1 MSTKGCARESFHG
14 PCIFGLSSFSGF
26 SKICPGF
33 GPGFR
38 SLFTIRTMAVY
49 YPSALKP
56 RTDLFPLLEVH
67 MYILKKFN
75 TFLICPCIWSV
86 CVFKIL
92 QLRRQVSLNNWQIQ
106 SIFEH
111 PHARVH
117 DKMRISH
124 FWSYLSHMWMDFAS
138 IWVILKLVNIVIST
152 RTERTE
158 KPEVR
163 KLGFWPRK
171 SARGLEA
178 RTGLWKQ

>member
-1 MSTKGCARESFHG
+1 
-14 PCIFGLSSFSGF
+14 
-26 SKICPGF
+26 
-33 GPGFR
+33 
-38 SLFTIRTMAVY
+38 MAVY

-117 DKMRISH
+117 VKWGFPIFGHISAICGWILLQYGS
-124 FWSYLSHMWMDFAS
+124 FGSLWISSYTQGPKGPKSPKCESSGSDHRNQPGGLKPGPDRGNNSPLILS
-138 IWVILKLVNIVIST
+138 
-152 RTERTE
+152 
-158 KPEVR
+158 VR
-163 KLGFWPRK
+163 FDCWG
-171 SARGLEA
+171 
-178 RTGLWKQ
+178 